1 MDNKS
6 QQDNVYDLK
15 SVKLPYLA
23 GGMLKFFAAL
33 VEGPLGGLVTPS
45 LLDSAGIN
53 WLRKQ
58 VVDEAPT
65 PQPIHFSGA
74 PATKDAAVPEREWP
88 KSSAVNVSGFHF
100 VTVHDYAKAYRDGT
114 TTPEEVAKKVLD
126 AIEAS
131 NTSNP
136 PLRAFIAV
144 NREDVMRQAREAG
157 ARIKARKPL
166 SIFDGVPVAVKD
178 EIDMTPYPTTVGTSF
193 LGKSPVEEDAA
204 IVARMRAAGALLVG
218 KTNMHEIGINVTGLN
233 PHHGTTRN
241 PYNTD
246 HYTGGSSSGSATAV
260 AAGLVPVALGAD
272 GGGSIRIPASFCGVF
287 GLKATYGRVS
297 ERGAAPLC
305 WSVAHNGPI
314 AGSASDLA
322 SAYAV
327 MAGPDLRDPNSLHQ
341 PLPTLDDWDKPNLKG
356 LKLGVYW
363 PWFRHAD
370 AEVVAACE
378 SMLKQFEARGAEICE
393 VVIPNLEMNRIAH
406 SITII
411 SEMAQAVS
419 YWHTEHHRE
428 HGLDVRLTLDLART
442 LTSLD
447 YVLAQRVR
455 TRMIAHF
462 QKAFEH
468 ADAILTPTTAIAA
481 PPILKGALPDGES
494 DLSKTADIMRFVTA
508 ANMTGFPAITFPAG
522 YTAQGLPIGMQ
533 AIGRAWEESLLLR
546 IAVNAEEVAER
557 MKPRVHYGI
566 L

>member
-6 QQDNVYDLK
+6 EQANVYDLK

-23 GGMLKFFAAL
+23 GGLLKFFVAL
-33 VEGPLGGLVTPS
+33 VEGPLGGLLAPN
-45 LLDSAGIN
+45 LLESAGIN

-58 VVDEAPT
+58 VVEEAPT

-74 PATKDAAVPEREWP
+74 PATKDAAIPQREWP
-88 KSSAVNVSGFHF
+88 KIAAAKASGFHF
-100 VTVHDYAKAYRDGT
+100 ATVHDYAKAYRDGT
-114 TTPEEVAKKVLD
+114 TTPEEVAQKVLD

-131 NTSNP
+131 NAADP

-144 NREDVMRQAREAG
+144 NREDVMKQARAATE
-157 ARIKARKPL
+157 RIKARKPL
-166 SIFDGVPVAVKD
+166 GIFDGVPVAVKD
-178 EIDMTPYPTTVGTSF
+178 EIDLTPYPTTVGTSF
-193 LGKSPVEEDAA
+193 LGTAPAKEDAA
-204 IVARMRAAGALLVG
+204 IVARMRAVGALLVG

-241 PYNTD
+241 PYNTG

-297 ERGAAPLC
+297 EHGAAPLC

-314 AGSASDLA
+314 ADTATDLA
-322 SAYAV
+322 LAYAV
-327 MAGPDLRDPNSLHQ
+327 MAGPDLHDPNSLHQ

-378 SMLKQFEARGAEICE
+378 SMLKQFEARGAEIRE
-393 VVIPNLEMNRIAH
+393 VVIPNLEMNRVAH
-406 SITII
+406 TITII

-419 YWHTEHHRE
+419 YYHKEHHRE

-447 YVLAQRVR
+447 YIQAQRVR
-455 TRMIAHF
+455 TRMIHHF
-462 QKAFEH
+462 DQAFTQV
-468 ADAILTPTTAIAA
+468 DAILTPTTSIAA

-494 DLSKTADIMRFVTA
+494 DLTKTADIMRFVTA
-508 ANMTGFPAITFPAG
+508 ANLTGFPAVTFPAG
-522 YTAQGLPIGMQ
+522 YTQSGLPIGMQ
-533 AIGRAWEESLLLR
+533 AIGRAWEEALLLR
-546 IAVNAEEVAER
+546 LAVNAEEVVER
-557 MKPRVHYGI
+557 KAPKVHYRI

>member
-1 MDNKS
+1 MQESIKQN
-6 QQDNVYDLK
+6 NVYDLK
-15 SVKLPYLA
+15 SIKLPYLS
-23 GGMLKFFAAL
+23 GGLLKLFVAL
-33 VEGPLGGLVTPS
+33 VDGPLGGLLTPS

-58 VVDEAPT
+58 VVDENPT
-65 PQPIHFSGA
+65 PQPLHFSGA
-74 PATKDAAVPEREWP
+74 PATKDAAVPQKEWP
-88 KSSAVNVSGFHF
+88 KTSPCKASGFHF
-100 VTVHDYAKAYRDGT
+100 ATVLDYATAYRDGT
-114 TTPEEVAKKVLD
+114 TTPEEVARKLLE

-131 NTSNP
+131 NSATP
-136 PLRAFIAV
+136 PLRAMIEV
-144 NREDVMRQAREAG
+144 HRDDILRQAREAT
-157 ARIKARKPL
+157 ARIQAHKPL
-166 SIFDGVPVAVKD
+166 SLFDGVPVAVKD
-178 EIDMTPYPTTVGTSF
+178 ELDVTGYHTTVGTSF
-193 LGKSPVEEDAA
+193 LGKAPAIEDAT
-204 IVARMRAAGALLVG
+204 IVARMRAAGALLIG

-233 PHHGTTRN
+233 PHYGTTRN

-287 GLKATYGRVS
+287 GLKSTFGRVS
-297 ERGAAPLC
+297 EHGAAPLC

-314 AGSASDLA
+314 ADTATDLA
-322 SAYAV
+322 LAYAV

-370 AEVVAACE
+370 PEVVAACE
-378 SMLKQFEARGAEICE
+378 SMLKQFEARGAEISE
-393 VVIPNLEMNRIAH
+393 IVIPNLEMNRVAH
-406 SITII
+406 TVTII

-419 YWHTEHHRE
+419 TWHKEHHRE
-428 HGLDVRLTLDLART
+428 HGLDVRLTLDLGRSV
-442 LTSLD
+442 TSLD
-447 YVLAQRVR
+447 YIQAQRVR

-462 QKAFEH
+462 KNAFEQV
-468 ADAILTPTTAIAA
+468 DAILTPTTGIVA

-494 DLSKTADIMRFVTA
+494 DLSKTADIMRFATA

-522 YTAQGLPIGMQ
+522 YTQSGLPIGMQ

-546 IAVNAEEVAER
+546 IAVNAEEVVER
-557 MKPRVHYGI
+557 KAPMVWYGI

>member
-1 MDNKS
+1 MKESTKQN
-6 QQDNVYDLK
+6 NVYDLK
-15 SVKLPYLA
+15 SIKLPYLS
-23 GGMLKFFAAL
+23 GGLLKLFVAL
-33 VEGPLGGLVTPS
+33 VDGPLGGLLTPS

-58 VVDEAPT
+58 VVDENPT
-65 PQPIHFSGA
+65 PQPLHFSGA
-74 PATKDAAVPEREWP
+74 PATKDAAVPQKEWP
-88 KSSAVNVSGFHF
+88 KVSPVKASGFHF
-100 VTVHDYAKAYRDGT
+100 TTVLDYAKAYRDEK
-114 TTPEEVAKKVLD
+114 TTPEEVAQRILD

-131 NTSNP
+131 NSAIP
-136 PLRAFIAV
+136 PLRAVIEV
-144 NREDVMRQAREAG
+144 HRDDILRQAREAT
-157 ARIKARKPL
+157 ARIKAHKSL

-178 EIDMTPYPTTVGTSF
+178 ELDVAGYHTTVGTSF
-193 LGKSPVEEDAA
+193 LGKAPAIEDAT
-204 IVARMRAAGALLVG
+204 IVARMRAAGALIIG

-287 GLKATYGRVS
+287 GLKSTYGRVS
-297 ERGAAPLC
+297 EHGAAPLC

-314 AGSASDLA
+314 AGTATDLA
-322 SAYAV
+322 FAYAV

-341 PLPTLDDWDKPNLKG
+341 PLPMLDDWDKPNLKG

-370 AEVVAACE
+370 PEVVAACE

-393 VVIPNLEMNRIAH
+393 IVIPNLEMNRVAH
-406 SITII
+406 TVTII

-419 YWHTEHHRE
+419 CWHAEHHRE
-428 HGLDVRLTLDLART
+428 HGLDVRVTLDLGRSV
-442 LTSLD
+442 TSLD
-447 YVLAQRVR
+447 YIQAQRVR

-462 QKAFEH
+462 KNAFEQV
-468 ADAILTPTTAIAA
+468 DAILTPTTGIVA

-494 DLSKTADIMRFVTA
+494 DLSKTADIMRFATA
-508 ANMTGFPAITFPAG
+508 ANMTGFPAITFPVG
-522 YTAQGLPIGMQ
+522 YTQSGLPIGMQ

-546 IAVNAEEVAER
+546 IAVNAEEVVER
-557 MKPRVHYGI
+557 KAPKVFYGI